1 MKRTSKILLPL
12 VMAVVTVVST
22 SCASKENTTNKETA
36 QELKGNITIFSD
48 SRDLE
53 ALKYAAQ
60 SFTSVN
66 HNVNISI
73 KSNDKLNTGES
84 LSDDEE
90 LPDIM
95 VLENE
100 YSKHFID
107 GNSGRLL
114 DLSQVLNSGRQKYPK
129 WELANLSSGGVT
141 YGCPWYTMPV
151 ALYYRTD
158 IFSSEGINPEDIK
171 TWNDFVE
178 AGKKIEKDTN
188 KKVFPVLSDTQYP
201 LYKMLFMQLNNIL
214 VDKDGKPAFNSDKA
228 AASINLVKKLQES
241 GFLNQYS
248 SESSLDADIIKGNI
262 ACFIAG
268 EDGAETLVS
277 KAPNQ
282 KNLWNLMMLPAFE
295 PGGNRTISLGGSSFF
310 VSSSTKNKELAME
323 FIVYAAE
330 NIELSSSE
338 IEKRGIFP
346 ANEILYDLD
355 SFNTTDP
362 YFHNTNIHQLLSSV
376 ERLSPETYYP
386 DNYGIINSLVENTVN
401 DVMKKDGDI
410 NPPLQELQTDI
421 ESNVK

>member
-1 MKRTSKILLPL
+1 MKRTSKILLTL
-12 VMAVVTVVST
+12 VMAVVTVAGT
-22 SCASKENTTNKETA
+22 SCAGKENTIKKETA
-36 QELKGNITIFSD
+36 QELKGNITIISD

-60 SFTSVN
+60 SFTAVN

-73 KSNDKLNTGES
+73 KSEDKLNTGES
-84 LSDDEE
+84 LADTEG

-100 YSKHFID
+100 YSKHFI
-107 GNSGRLL
+107 NSNPGKLM
-114 DLSQVLNSGRQKYPK
+114 DLSEVLNSARQKYPK
-129 WELANLSSGGVT
+129 WELSNLSSGGIT

-171 TWNDFVE
+171 TWDDFIE

-188 KKVFPVLSDTQYP
+188 KKVLPALSGTQYP
-201 LYKMLFMQLNNIL
+201 LYKMLFMQLNNELI
-214 VDKDGKPAFNSDKA
+214 DKDGKPIFDSDKA
-228 AASINLVKKLQES
+228 AASINLVKRLQQS

-248 SESSLDADIIKGNI
+248 SESSLDTDIINGSI
-262 ACFIAG
+262 ACFVASA
-268 EDGAETLVS
+268 DGAETLVS
-277 KAPNQ
+277 KAPKQ
-282 KNLWNLMMLPAFE
+282 KNLWNLIMLPAFE

-310 VSSSTKNKELAME
+310 VSSSTKNKALDME
-323 FIVYAAE
+323 FITYAAE
-330 NIELSSSE
+330 NIELSSNE

-355 SFNTTDP
+355 SFNVADP
-362 YFHNTNIHQLLSSV
+362 YFHNTNIHQLLSSI
-376 ERLSPETYYP
+376 ERLSPEIYYS
-386 DNYGIINSLVENTVN
+386 DNYGIINSLVENTIN